1 MHAHARQC
9 CGQSL
14 ASARLCVSEVR
25 HKRKL
30 AAIDY
35 DVALKQD
42 RDEKVQ
48 VVLKLRKHLLPNV
61 NSSKRVHE
69 FSESS
74 EQGFTI
80 FSRIME
86 SFPLVFAFGL

>member
-1 MHAHARQC
+1 MHTRGKG

-25 HKRKL
+25 HKLKL

-35 DVALKQD
+35 DDALEQD

-48 VVLKLRKHLLPNV
+48 VVL
-61 NSSKRVHE
+61 
-69 FSESS
+69 
-74 EQGFTI
+74 
-80 FSRIME
+80 
-86 SFPLVFAFGL
+86 GLHQC

>member
-1 MHAHARQC
+1 MHTRGKG

-14 ASARLCVSEVR
+14 ASARLCISEVR

-48 VVLKLRKHLLPNV
+48 VVL
-61 NSSKRVHE
+61 
-69 FSESS
+69 
-74 EQGFTI
+74 
-80 FSRIME
+80 
-86 SFPLVFAFGL
+86 GLQQC